1 METGENDAQKAD
13 EGGQSAP
20 EAASPTKYPAS
31 RMRGL
36 RPFGR
41 SNPNGNPGGRP
52 VKAPKSLA
60 AFVRSQSKDGKELVV
75 IMLQIAKGKLKVP
88 VYDATGVRVDKLPSH
103 SDRMEAVR
111 WLADRGF
118 GKVVDVV
125 DLAVGQASGPS
136 LDVIQAAQALARDI

>member
-1 METGENDAQKAD
+1 
-13 EGGQSAP
+13 
-20 EAASPTKYPAS
+20 
-31 RMRGL
+31 
-36 RPFGR
+36 
-41 SNPNGNPGGRP
+41 
-52 VKAPKSLA
+52 LA

-88 VYDATGVRVDKLPSH
+88 VFDNTGVRVDKLPSH